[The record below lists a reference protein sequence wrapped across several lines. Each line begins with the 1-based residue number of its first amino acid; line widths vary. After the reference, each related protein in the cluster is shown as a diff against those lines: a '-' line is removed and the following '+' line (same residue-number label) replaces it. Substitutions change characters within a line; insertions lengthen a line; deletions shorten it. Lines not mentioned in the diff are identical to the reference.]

1 MIDKDFIVIK
11 EGVIVYRIKNSVVCG
26 VKFGNILYL
35 KSI

>member
-11 EGVIVYRIKNSVVCG
+11 EGVIVYRIQNSVVCG
-26 VKFGNILYL
+26 VKFGIILYL